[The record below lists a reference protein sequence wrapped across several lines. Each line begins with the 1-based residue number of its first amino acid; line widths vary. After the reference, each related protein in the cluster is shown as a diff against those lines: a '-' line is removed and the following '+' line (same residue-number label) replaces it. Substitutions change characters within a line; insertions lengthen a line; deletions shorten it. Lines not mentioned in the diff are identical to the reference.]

1 MDFILKVLEPGWV
14 GSIIGLVSLAAA
26 LLLYRRS
33 RVNAR
38 PVYQQRGLRLIGS
51 DEAILPAD
59 VEIRFRGQPVER
71 LTKTYIV
78 FWNAGTATIRGSD
91 VVADD
96 PLRCEFSQ
104 QARVLEVSL
113 VKNTRSA
120 NKFVAMI
127 DANRPNCVLLS
138 LDYLDPQDGATI
150 EILHTDSNRYPTVKG
165 TIRGVPK
172 GLIDRGRIVPTRI
185 NLPPP
190 TRFNQL
196 PPLRRVRIFAL
207 TSLAL
212 GLILVLGGVL
222 LHDKMP
228 LPANALKIVRW
239 MLIGAGA
246 IYIAFPVGLLWS
258 VRRRFPAAL
267 HTPELDE

>member
-1 MDFILKVLEPGWV
+1 
-14 GSIIGLVSLAAA
+14 LVSLAAA
-26 LLLYRRS
+26 LLLYRAS
-33 RVNAR
+33 RVHAR
-38 PVYQQRGLRLIGS
+38 LVYQQRALRLIGS

-71 LTKTYIV
+71 LTKTYLV

-96 PLRCEFSQ
+96 PLRCEFSE

-127 DANRPNCVLLS
+127 DANRPNCALLN

-172 GLIDRGRIVPTRI
+172 GVIDRGQIVPTRI
-185 NLPPP
+185 NLRPP
-190 TRFNQL
+190 TRFRLL
-196 PPLRRVRIFAL
+196 PPLLGVRIFAL
-207 TSLAL
+207 ASLAL
-212 GLILVLGGVL
+212 GLILFLGGVL
-222 LHDKMP
+222 LHDEVEVEG
-228 LPANALKIVRW
+228 NALKVVR
-239 MLIGAGA
+239 LVLGGAGA
-246 IYIAFPVGLLWS
+246 IYIAYSVGLLWS